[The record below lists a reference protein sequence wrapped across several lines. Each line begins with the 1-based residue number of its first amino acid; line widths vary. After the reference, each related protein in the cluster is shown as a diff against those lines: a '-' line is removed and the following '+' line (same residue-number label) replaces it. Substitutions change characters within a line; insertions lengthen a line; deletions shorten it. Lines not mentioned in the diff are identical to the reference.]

1 MYIADGGFHRL
12 RTSYVKIGAT
22 SMTPTIKTIPDIL
35 IEVRGNQSEAA
46 RQLACSRNTI
56 LRYSRDTK
64 AQFHAIVNGVL
75 MVHQGGRGKTCAA

>member
-1 MYIADGGFHRL
+1 
-12 RTSYVKIGAT
+12 
-22 SMTPTIKTIPDIL
+22 DIL

-75 MVHQGGRGKTCAA
+75 MVHQGGRGKTCAP